1 MDTEVGPS
9 GAVAATI
16 RVLVPR
22 DATQYRALMLHAYE
36 HAADAF
42 TSTPQERAAEPEEWW
57 AMRIAHPGGLSV
69 AFGAERGGEL
79 VGAVAIEFSAKPKT
93 RHKGL
98 LIGMYVRDPC
108 RGLGLGRALLDAAV
122 QRAQMRD
129 GIRLLQLTV
138 TEGNESAIGLYRSAG
153 FEVFGTEPMAILTP
167 GGYKSKLHLW
177 RQLTSADTGG

>member
-1 MDTEVGPS
+1 MPPEVRSPGT
-9 GAVAATI
+9 AAASI
-16 RVLVPR
+16 RVLDAR
-22 DATQYRALMLHAYE
+22 DATRYRAFMLHAYE

-42 TSTPQERAAEPEEWW
+42 TSTPQERAAEPEAWW
-57 AMRIAHPGGLSV
+57 AKRIADPDGSSV

-79 VGAVAIEFSAKPKT
+79 VGSVAIEFATKPKT

-108 RGLGLGRALLDAAV
+108 RGQGLGRALLDAAV
-122 QRAQMRD
+122 QCAQMRD

-138 TEGNESAIGLYRSAG
+138 TEGNEPAIGLYRSAG

-167 GGYKSKLHLW
+167 SGYKSKLHLW